1 MWHPFKLK
9 FSAAKKIS
17 VRFYC
22 RDISQPFMFGQNRFQ
37 VLDLFRFFN
46 FLLFFHLSLLSN
58 RQIGFGKQHKRI
70 ISTKVKI
77 VKKFRSAS
85 GIPYL
90 GGAAIAKPW
99 KRGTWKGEIVEG
111 GQKGDK
117 RHFRNRLFR
126 PKWERNRRGDNTSP

>member
-1 MWHPFKLK
+1 MEGHFLNKMGMWMSPWFELK

-58 RQIGFGKQHKRI
+58 RQVGFGKQHKRI
-70 ISTKVKI
+70 VSTKVKI
-77 VKKFRSAS
+77 VKKFRSVWS
-85 GIPYL
+85 GVICGTGFSPARYEAL
-90 GGAAIAKPW
+90 KIAP
-99 KRGTWKGEIVEG
+99 
-111 GQKGDK
+111 
-117 RHFRNRLFR
+117 
-126 PKWERNRRGDNTSP
+126 SS